1 MKNLIY
7 SLLFCVFCAFCGS
20 LPAQQTGEIKKI
32 LVEYASDVERTSTV
46 LEKGHLVAND
56 AIPANLYIGD
66 GETLG
71 GVLVTPDAGEWDH
84 SATQDILLNG
94 NRLQFGAG
102 YSLISVGAYAALS
115 GQGELQTD
123 EGTSA
128 WSINATP
135 MIRVA
140 AENILLNVVSLTW
153 DATDEQFFLLLNV
166 GANTNVP
173 TIEGASDLV
182 AGDWD
187 EIDVGVTV
195 GAYTAGYRTITIDY
209 DEDWDIIFFRA
220 VLSSS
225 GVARVELLADTVVT
239 GDLDVSGILTGDGS
253 GLTNVGADLPATVS
267 QIEAEAGTVTDL
279 RSWTPE
285 RVKQAILAL
294 SSPTPRIINI
304 PVTDTR
310 WTASLSGGTA
320 SVDERGLLLT
330 GGGSAGNSAIISR
343 MISQLQKGV
352 HENQLDFSKP
362 IGLRFR
368 FSNGAPRD
376 GVSRVIIGKS
386 ISPSVGDL
394 TQAGFGFVTKS
405 ASGVHYIQRHDGVSL
420 AETATGTSQSGPN
433 ITTEIYIETDGAG
446 NGNVY
451 IDGVSA
457 GTYSGFPTSTTPNVT
472 ISADCEFETSATR
485 SFRVGSMEFMDLQ

>member
-128 WSINATP
+128 WSINATN

-140 AENILLNVVSLTW
+140 AENLLVNVVSLTW
-153 DATDEQFFLLLNV
+153 DAADEQFVLLLNV

-294 SSPTPRIINI
+294 SPPTPNIQDYTLGFFPTPVANDEDWLLLGRNGIIDDAA
-304 PVTDTR
+304 PGYAYATVTA
-310 WTASLSGGTA
+310 TASTTFDVYHNA
-320 SVDERGLLLT
+320 TD
-330 GGGSAGNSAIISR
+330 
-343 MISQLQKGV
+343 
-352 HENQLDFSKP
+352 
-362 IGLRFR
+362 
-368 FSNGAPRD
+368 
-376 GVSRVIIGKS
+376 
-386 ISPSVGDL
+386 VGDVVFAIGSNTGTITL
-394 TQAGFGFVTKS
+394 TQDVDYAAGDRLRLVARATPDVTL
-405 ASGVHYIQRHDGVSL
+405 GDIQILFKGELD
-420 AETATGTSQSGPN
+420 
-433 ITTEIYIETDGAG
+433 
-446 NGNVY
+446 
-451 IDGVSA
+451 
-457 GTYSGFPTSTTPNVT
+457 
-472 ISADCEFETSATR
+472 
-485 SFRVGSMEFMDLQ
+485 